1 MVFIIQVE
9 IRRGAVAK
17 SMHAIMQMSLTA
29 LEHSPPQM
37 NHHLASYPQGMGS
50 QVTSRLFV
58 LPHK

>member
-1 MVFIIQVE
+1 MVLIIQVG
-9 IRRGAVAK
+9 IQRGALDK

-29 LEHSPPQM
+29 LEHSVPQM
-37 NHHLASYPQGMGS
+37 NYHSASYPQGMSS